1 MNDSSIN
8 PHVKLGEFTALVIGL
23 NVSNASKITV
33 ALLSVLLV
41 VSFDIKW
48 MALS

>member
-1 MNDSSIN
+1 MNDWSIN
-8 PHVKLGEFTALVIGL
+8 PHVKLGEFTALVFGL

>member
-1 MNDSSIN
+1 MNELSMN
-8 PHVKLGEFTALVIGL
+8 PHVKLGEFTALDIGL

-33 ALLSVLLV
+33 ALLSLLLV